1 MVYGDGR
8 RVFGVGLLLDG
19 DNIVL
24 FGMIKNRGDVFLF
37 VVGRWKDKLGPR
49 LGLSEKKPLILI
61 LKRWGGWGFLN

>member
-37 VVGRWKDKLGPR
+37 VVG
-49 LGLSEKKPLILI
+49 
-61 LKRWGGWGFLN
+61 GGGRIS